1 MADHEHD
8 EHAADDVSDKHPLT
22 QVENP
27 FKDEDEKRKDGEDDD
42 DAWVPP
48 VP

>member
-1 MADHEHD
+1 MPDTEHD
-8 EHAADDVSDKHPLT
+8 TEDAPDDSDKHPLT
-22 QVENP
+22 QVRSP
-27 FKDEDEKRKDGEDDD
+27 LKDEDDKREDGDD